1 MTSRIFWNGLIVLS
15 AVVSIMLDHVENEWY
30 AISKPLTT
38 LLIIVLPFFRNE
50 ADTKFRRMLIVAL
63 CFCLLGDV
71 LLLKNAY
78 FVFGLG
84 SFLIAHVCFAIGFIG
99 LGGFQ
104 RNPGIAV
111 VLLLI
116 GIGLYSW
123 LYPDLGALKYPVAAY
138 VLVILFMA
146 WQGIGIYVVE
156 KTKAFGLIAFG
167 TVLFL
172 FSDSMIAVDRFK
184 APFEFSGMVILA
196 TYWLAIALIANA
208 ALLIST
214 SDQKK

>member
-1 MTSRIFWNGLIVLS
+1 
-15 AVVSIMLDHVENEWY
+15 MLDHFDSEWY

-38 LLIIVLPFFRNE
+38 ILIIVLPFLGNE
-50 ADTKFRRMLIVAL
+50 VDTKFRRTLFLAL
-63 CFCLLGDV
+63 CFCLLGDI

-84 SFLIAHVCFAIGFIG
+84 SFLIAHVCFAKGFIG
-99 LGGFQ
+99 LAGFQ

-116 GIGLYSW
+116 GIGLYTW

-138 VLVILFMA
+138 VSVILFMA

-156 KTKAFGLIAFG
+156 KTKAYALITLG

-184 APFEFSGMVILA
+184 APFELSGMVILA

>member
-1 MTSRIFWNGLIVLS
+1 M
-15 AVVSIMLDHVENEWY
+15 
-30 AISKPLTT
+30 
-38 LLIIVLPFFRNE
+38 
-50 ADTKFRRMLIVAL
+50 
-63 CFCLLGDV
+63 
-71 LLLKNAY
+71 
-78 FVFGLG
+78 
-84 SFLIAHVCFAIGFIG
+84 
-99 LGGFQ
+99 
-104 RNPGIAV
+104 